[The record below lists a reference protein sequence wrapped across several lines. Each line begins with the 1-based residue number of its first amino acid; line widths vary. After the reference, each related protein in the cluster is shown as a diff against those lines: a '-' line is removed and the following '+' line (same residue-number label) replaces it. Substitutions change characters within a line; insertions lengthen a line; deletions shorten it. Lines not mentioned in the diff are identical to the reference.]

1 MASVG
6 VGGRDLAAHS
16 VGVAAP
22 AAGARGTV
30 VGSLA
35 QGKAQPGR
43 RVAAEAG
50 QAERQKPH
58 GSPAGAGMARGA
70 GARPVSTVVLI
81 ILGRAV
87 VEEALDAAEACA
99 ILHHALGRAQ
109 AALATSPAGW
119 QATGR
124 AALVTLAA
132 ATPFTDK
139 QVEAPLGLILRQTLA
154 EGHVSLEFAFGLG
167 TNHHRARVGRCQTGQ
182 KPLFRGSAGPRHG
195 RAHSTGA
202 SELGGVSMLLTLTA
216 GQSGAEG

>member
-6 VGGRDLAAHS
+6 VGGRYLAAHS
-16 VGVAAP
+16 VGVATP

-35 QGKAQPGR
+35 QGKAQPGG

-50 QAERQKPH
+50 EAERQQPH
-58 GSPAGAGMARGA
+58 GSPAGTSMARSA
-70 GARPVSTVVLI
+70 GARPVSTVVLV
-81 ILGRAV
+81 ILGGAV

-124 AALVTLAA
+124 AALGALAA
-132 ATPFTDK
+132 AAPFADE
-139 QVEAPLGLILRQTLA
+139 QVEAPLGLVLCQTLA
-154 EGHVSLEFAFGLG
+154 EGHVSLEFTFGLG
-167 TNHHRARVGRCQTGQ
+167 ANHH
-182 KPLFRGSAGPRHG
+182 
-195 RAHSTGA
+195 
-202 SELGGVSMLLTLTA
+202 
-216 GQSGAEG
+216 